1 MIRNRYDYNFL
12 ACMCVVYHDFLDH
25 LDGIVAKVQ
34 KVTYPN
40 HDDPILG
47 GFLDAFCDKIVNVLS
62 IWSILIFVRF
72 DNLSSYETFY
82 LLAVC
87 YGVMAYEIVIGIVR
101 VQDFFLA
108 KFKRDFK
115 IEEKEKQ
122 ENQDVKA
129 ITAASMEGKLK
140 EKLESTGIA
149 FLCLSVDKSQEN
161 QVNNICKFL
170 FENFKITVPN

>member
-1 MIRNRYDYNFL
+1 
-12 ACMCVVYHDFLDH
+12 MCVVYHDFLDH
-25 LDGIVAKVQ
+25 LDGIVAKVH

-62 IWSILIFVRF
+62 IWSILIFVQF
-72 DNLSSYETFY
+72 DQLSSYEAFY
-82 LLAVC
+82 LLAIC
-87 YGVMAYEIVIGIVR
+87 YGVMAYETVIGIVR

-115 IEEKEKQ
+115 IQEKEPQ
-122 ENQDVKA
+122 ESQDAKA
-129 ITAASMEGKLK
+129 VTAASMEGKLK

-149 FLCLSVDKSQEN
+149 FLCLSVSKSQAN
-161 QVNNICKFL
+161 PVNNICKFFSFL
-170 FENFKITVPN
+170 LKWF